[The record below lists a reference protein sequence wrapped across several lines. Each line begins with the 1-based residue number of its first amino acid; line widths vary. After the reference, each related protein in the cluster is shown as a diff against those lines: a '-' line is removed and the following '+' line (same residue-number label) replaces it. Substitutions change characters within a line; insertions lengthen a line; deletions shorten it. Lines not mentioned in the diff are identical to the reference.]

1 MTTKQAITQLCISIS
16 LQLGYLY
23 FKGFYAHKISF
34 FLCLK
39 REKISQEELS
49 YAAQIPLSQVGRIER
64 GEVNT
69 TISTVLILAK
79 ALKVH
84 PKELFEFDI

>member
-1 MTTKQAITQLCISIS
+1 MYALIYFISYFLFKQVNNVRDEAYIFAF
-16 LQLGYLY
+16 GN
-23 FKGFYAHKISF
+23 H
-34 FLCLK
+34 LK
-39 REKISQEELS
+39 EMRKVKKISQEELS

-79 ALKVH
+79 ALRVH
-84 PKELFEFDI
+84 PKELFEFDF